1 VSVVSSVV
9 WHRVSIAIGAVV
21 LLTGCADAEPRPA
34 GVSRQVMF
42 AVTALYPKSFE
53 ITAGA
58 ARSFSREELKNAWQ
72 KKALMVAKGQ
82 HFKSSEL
89 VIHDNETI
97 AYGYVNVLV
106 QSRSVTGT
114 ITLTD

>member
-1 VSVVSSVV
+1 MSVVSSVV
-9 WHRVSIAIGAVV
+9 WHRVSIAVGAVF

-53 ITAGA
+53 ITAA
-58 ARSFSREELKNAWQ
+58 APRSFSREELKNAWQ
-72 KKALMVAKGQ
+72 KKALMVANGR

-89 VIHDNETI
+89 VVHDNETI
-97 AYGYVNVLV
+97 VYGYVNMPV
-106 QSRSVTGT
+106 QNRSVSGT